1 MEGGQGGEAA
11 RQIER
16 QERREFFLF
25 LCQSSDGRR
34 TVLQLEQ
41 LPVLARRVDIL
52 TAVGRLQEGTHDRHQ
67 RHHAQ
72 RHQLEPVAR
81 PVLGGLLAH
90 SLVAAA
96 RAADGAAADDRC
108 RRRSAR
114 QVLLARVQTQLLQL
128 FLGGVQLLQNQSKYC
143 F

>member
-90 SLVAAA
+90 TLVA
-96 RAADGAAADDRC
+96 RAADAADDRC

-128 FLGGVQLLQNQSKYC
+128 FLGGVQLLQRQKKNV